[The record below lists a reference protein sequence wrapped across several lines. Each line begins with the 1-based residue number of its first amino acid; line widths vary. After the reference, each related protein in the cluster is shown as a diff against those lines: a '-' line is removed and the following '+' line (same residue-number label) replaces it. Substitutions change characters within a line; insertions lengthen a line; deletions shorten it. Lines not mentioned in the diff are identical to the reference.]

1 MGSDVKAMMTNASR
15 FELTLPKGVK
25 DFLPVNAAKIE
36 YLRRTLHDLFDRW
49 GYRPV
54 ISPSLEFLDVMELG
68 LGAGLRNKT
77 FKFDDRQT
85 SRMIAFTP
93 DCTPQVAR
101 IVATRMSERPLPLR
115 LSYDARVLRHEEQQQ
130 GKDREIF
137 QSGVELFGLKSAESD
152 AEMIVMA
159 IESLQAL
166 GVEEFTLDIGQVEFS
181 RGIME
186 QVKLPAMQ
194 MQQVTETIERKDVSG
209 LRQLLE
215 TTDLKPELCAQ
226 VLLLPRLFGG
236 REVLDRAEAAV
247 DNARSKRAIA
257 NLRAVVAALE
267 VYGVEEFIT
276 FDLGVL
282 CGLDY
287 HTGITFDGY
296 LSGVGQA
303 VCSGGRYD
311 KLTAAFGEPI
321 PATGFT
327 FNILNLLFALD
338 QQLDAVALK
347 STDILICEPGS
358 DKSLA
363 QRIAK
368 TLRQQGYSVARDML
382 ERPLDQTIDYA
393 MKMNYRFVMIIGPD
407 NESVT
412 LHALSDG
419 SEQMVTATEIL
430 AGRLDV

>member
-1 MGSDVKAMMTNASR
+1 MMKNSSR

-54 ISPSLEFLDVMELG
+54 IAPSLEFLDVMERG
-68 LGAGLRNKT
+68 LGAGLRNKS
-77 FKFDDRQT
+77 FKFDDRQ
-85 SRMIAFTP
+85 SGRLIAFTP

-115 LSYDARVLRHEEQQQ
+115 LSYDARVLRHEEQQL

-137 QSGVELFGLKSAESD
+137 QSGVELYGVKSAESD

-166 GVEEFTLDIGQVEFS
+166 GAEEFILDIGQVEFA

-186 QVKLPAMQ
+186 QVSLPPQQ
-194 MQQVTETIERKDVSG
+194 MQSVEETIERKDVSG

-215 TTDLKPELCAQ
+215 KTDLDPALCAQ
-226 VLLLPRLFGG
+226 LLLLPRLFGG

-247 DNARSKRAIA
+247 DNQRSKQALA
-257 NLRAVVAALE
+257 NLRAVLETLE
-267 VYGVEEFIT
+267 VYGVEEFVT

-282 CGLDY
+282 CNLEY

-311 KLTAAFGEPI
+311 NLTAAFGEPI

-327 FNILNLLFALD
+327 FNLLNLLFALD
-338 QQLDAVALK
+338 RQLDAVALK
-347 STDILICEPGS
+347 STDILISQTGD
-358 DKSLA
+358 DKSTA
-363 QRIAK
+363 QRIAQA
-368 TLRQQGYSVARDML
+368 LRHQGYSVARDML
-382 ERPLDQTIDYA
+382 KRDLEQSLDYA
-393 MKMNYRFVMIIGPD
+393 KKMNYRFVMVLGPD
-407 NESVT
+407 NDSVK

-419 SEQMVTATEIL
+419 SEQTVPTATIL
-430 AGRLDV
+430 AGRFDV

>member
-1 MGSDVKAMMTNASR
+1 MGSDVQTMIKNSSR

-54 ISPSLEFLDVMELG
+54 IAPSLEFLDVMERG
-68 LGAGLRNKT
+68 LGAGLRNKS
-77 FKFDDRQT
+77 FKFDDRQ
-85 SRMIAFTP
+85 SGRLIAFTP

-115 LSYDARVLRHEEQQQ
+115 LSYDARVLRHEEQQL

-137 QSGVELFGLKSAESD
+137 QSGVELYGVKSAESD

-166 GVEEFTLDIGQVEFS
+166 GADEFTLDIGQVEFA

-186 QVKLPAMQ
+186 QVSLPPQQ
-194 MQQVTETIERKDVSG
+194 MQLVEETIERKDVSG
-209 LRQLLE
+209 LRKLLE
-215 TTDLKPELCAQ
+215 KTDLDPALCEQ
-226 VLLLPRLFGG
+226 LLLLPRLFGG

-247 DNARSKRAIA
+247 DNQRSKLALA
-257 NLRAVVAALE
+257 NLRAVLETLE
-267 VYGVEEFIT
+267 VYGVEEFVT

-282 CGLDY
+282 CNLEY

-311 KLTAAFGEPI
+311 NLTAAFGEPI

-327 FNILNLLFALD
+327 FNLLNLLFALD
-338 QQLDAVALK
+338 RQLDEVALK
-347 STDILICEPGS
+347 STDILIS
-358 DKSLA
+358 QSDDDKSTA
-363 QRIAK
+363 QRIAQA
-368 TLRQQGYSVARDML
+368 LRHQGYSVARDML
-382 ERPLDQTIDYA
+382 HRNLEQSIDYA
-393 MKMNYRFVMIIGPD
+393 KKMNYRFVMVLGPD
-407 NESVT
+407 NDSVK

-419 SEQMVTATEIL
+419 SEQTIPTATIM